1 MIVEQVEKSKQD
13 DCLSEISN
21 ILGDLKDMAIDMG
34 TEIERSV
41 LSIFWLEFIIYSLSQ
56 CITGSSHTY
65 CVINEYSKVIL
76 C

>member
-41 LSIFWLEFIIYSLSQ
+41 LSIFWMEFIIYSLSM
-56 CITGSSHTY
+56 HY
-65 CVINEYSKVIL
+65 L
-76 C
+76 F